1 MPQKKGNNIENVIA
15 EFAENEDVK
24 MCSEVPEGYIKELIT
39 LTRLTAEN
47 FCLVN
52 DRELNSLIHCQST
65 NKKELVERTFLL
77 NSENEKNK
85 KFKNKA
91 KDYGVLKQSNIYIYN

>member
-1 MPQKKGNNIENVIA
+1 MLQKNKNEIDQIIA
-15 EFAENEDVK
+15 EFTNNDDVK

-52 DRELNSLIHCQST
+52 DREVNTLIHFQSS
-65 NKKELVERTFLL
+65 KKE
-77 NSENEKNK
+77 NW
-85 KFKNKA
+85 
-91 KDYGVLKQSNIYIYN
+91 